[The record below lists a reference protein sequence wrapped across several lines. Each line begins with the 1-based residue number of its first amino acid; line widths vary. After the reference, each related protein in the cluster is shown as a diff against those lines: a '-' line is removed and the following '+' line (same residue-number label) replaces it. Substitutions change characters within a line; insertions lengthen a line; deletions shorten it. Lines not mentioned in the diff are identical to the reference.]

1 MPAITL
7 NSSVSS
13 RTSVKVED
21 FTISSGETWGIVG
34 RNAGGKSTL
43 AVMLANE
50 EGDSSFQ
57 KIGHISFELEDAL
70 LEREI
75 REDDSEFLDKIDPG
89 RTVLELIEEVQPET
103 APPLDD
109 LINQLGLTDLTDR
122 GFRLLSTGERRRLML
137 ARALILSPDLLILD
151 EPFDGL
157 DQQFRAHLTEL
168 FREYAET
175 ITLVIVAN
183 RLSDLDGLATHLACV
198 DQGECVLSGTRDEVK
213 GNPAFTQLMELDGE
227 IESLPSRDSSIPL
240 SSWTGPLVSMNKV
253 TVVHGGRE
261 IISSFDWL
269 VERGHHWKI
278 SGPNGCGKSTLVNLV
293 SGDHTQCYSN
303 EVTVMGMRRGQGETI
318 WDIKNHLGIVSPALH
333 QQHRVSANALSVVLS
348 GFFDSVGLYQ
358 EANPTQLNIARDW
371 LEIVGM
377 TALSDRPFRSLSFG
391 QQRLLLIARALVK
404 QPPLLILDEPCQGL
418 DGINR
423 TLVLRVIDRIAA
435 TGLTQLLYI
444 THEPEDHLEC
454 LTHELVHDGTKW
466 EKKLAF
472 TSDRP

>member
-1 MPAITL
+1 MPSITL
-7 NSSVSS
+7 QQTPST
-13 RTSVKVED
+13 RTSVKVD
-21 FTISSGETWGIVG
+21 QLTISSGETWGIVG

-43 AVMLANE
+43 AVMLTE
-50 EGDSSFQ
+50 KDRHSSFKQ
-57 KIGHISFELEDAL
+57 IGHISFELEDAL

-89 RTVLELIEEVQPET
+89 RTVLELIQEVQAPDS
-103 APPLDD
+103 PPLDD
-109 LINQLGLTDLTDR
+109 LIKQLGLTDLTDR

-157 DQQFRAHLTEL
+157 DQEFRAHLTEL
-168 FREYAET
+168 LQEYSQT
-175 ITLVIVAN
+175 TTLVIVAN
-183 RLSDLDGLATHLACV
+183 RLSDLDTLATHLACI
-198 DQGECVLSGTRDEVK
+198 DQGECVLSGPRHQVES
-213 GNPAFTQLMELDGE
+213 NPAFTQLMELDCE
-227 IESLPSRDSSIPL
+227 INSLPSRDPAIAPY
-240 SSWTGPLVSMNKV
+240 SWTGPLVSMNQV

-303 EVTVMGMRRGQGETI
+303 NVTVMGMRRGQGETI

-333 QQHRVSANALSVVLS
+333 QQYRVSTTALTVIVS

-358 EANPTQLNIARDW
+358 EANSSQLKIAREW
-371 LEIVGM
+371 LEVVGM
-377 TALSDRPFRSLSFG
+377 TQLADRPFRSLSFG

-423 TLVLRVIDRIAA
+423 ALVLRVIDRIAA
-435 TGLTQLLYI
+435 TELTQLLYI
-444 THEPEDHLEC
+444 THEPEDHLDC
-454 LTHELVHDGTKW
+454 LTHELVHDGNNW
-466 EKKLAF
+466 KKLVV
-472 TSDRP
+472 RP